1 MHHMQLL
8 QYLASIFFPTFFPFL
23 FSLQARQH
31 PGFRF
36 GPNGEADPGFLFNGS
51 GNRRPMSARDRQ
63 IAEEDA
69 KLVHH
74 LTLESQREFLMRR
87 GFSPSHPYITGEVP
101 IHPELQGR
109 LPFHVPSR

>member
-1 MHHMQLL
+1 MPLNEL
-8 QYLASIFFPTFFPFL
+8 PYLST
-23 FSLQARQH
+23 SLQARQH

-36 GPNGEADPGFLFNGS
+36 GPNGEADPAAAAGFVFGAGN
-51 GNRRPMSARDRQ
+51 GNRRPPGPLSTRDRQ
-63 IAEEDA
+63 LAEEDA

>member
-1 MHHMQLL
+1 
-8 QYLASIFFPTFFPFL
+8 
-23 FSLQARQH
+23 
-31 PGFRF
+31 
-36 GPNGEADPGFLFNGS
+36 
-51 GNRRPMSARDRQ
+51 MSARDRQ

-109 LPFHVPSR
+109 LPFHVPSRYVDISWVNLYGKSGRIRQFFF